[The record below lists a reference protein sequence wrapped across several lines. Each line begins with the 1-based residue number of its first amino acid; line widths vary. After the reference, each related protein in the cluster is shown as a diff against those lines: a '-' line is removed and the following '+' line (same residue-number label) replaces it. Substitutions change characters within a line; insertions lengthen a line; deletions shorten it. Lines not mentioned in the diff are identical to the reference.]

1 MPRRK
6 PEDGLWRAR
15 PVLAHMRSLASS
27 KGQSPWPVLGWAIV
41 RALHT
46 VPYTVCYQSLIGA
59 QALNSLVGI
68 SGPTGAGKTISQRLL
83 EDHFVFP
90 DNDPVRP
97 FSKSWEGL
105 IPPGSGESMPDRY
118 VYFDRLRED
127 EEEESGEISAKD
139 RLSNTLVWHHPNH
152 AAVFFFDEV
161 GMLASRSSRQGSTLV
176 DYMKEGWSGSEF
188 GRTLASGK
196 GVILPRE
203 SYRFACVINTQ
214 PKRAG
219 ILFSEE
225 AVAGG
230 LQGRFLWFDVTADI
244 NRDLVSREPVKKFLI
259 PAIDWRG
266 VDHIEAL
273 EVMNNAHTQH
283 HWDAL
288 DGLISETE
296 SHILL
301 TQAKVAVALAV
312 LDGRAELNQEDWDI
326 SQLVIEHTVKTRTV
340 IEQALVEENRLAVIR
355 DGKRAA
361 VKVALSE
368 KEKHRVN
375 VEATAAAIVRWRER
389 TGKKDA
395 KDRYLS
401 QRQREY
407 KEEAEEFLRLNPDW
421 QPPPQKA

>member
-6 PEDGLWRAR
+6 PEDGFWRAR
-15 PVLAHMRSLASS
+15 PVLARMRGLANS
-27 KGQSPWPVLGWAIV
+27 KGQSPWPLLGWAII

-46 VPYTVCYQSLIGA
+46 VPYSVCYQSLIGA

-83 EDHFVFP
+83 EEHFVFP
-90 DNDPVRP
+90 DNDPSRP
-97 FSKSWEGL
+97 YVKSWEGL
-105 IPPGSGESMPDRY
+105 IPPGSGESMPDKY
-118 VYFDRLRED
+118 VDFDPLT
-127 EEEESGEISAKD
+127 EEEESGEIPAKD

-244 NRDLVSREPVKKFLI
+244 NRDLISREPVEKF
-259 PAIDWRG
+259 PSQPSTG
-266 VDHIEAL
+266 
-273 EVMNNAHTQH
+273 Q
-283 HWDAL
+283 
-288 DGLISETE
+288 E
-296 SHILL
+296 SIAFRH
-301 TQAKVAVALAV
+301 
-312 LDGRAELNQEDWDI
+312 
-326 SQLVIEHTVKTRTV
+326 SM
-340 IEQALVEENRLAVIR
+340 
-355 DGKRAA
+355 
-361 VKVALSE
+361 
-368 KEKHRVN
+368 
-375 VEATAAAIVRWRER
+375 
-389 TGKKDA
+389 
-395 KDRYLS
+395 
-401 QRQREY
+401 
-407 KEEAEEFLRLNPDW
+407 
-421 QPPPQKA
+421 

>member
-6 PEDGLWRAR
+6 PEDAFWRAR
-15 PVLAHMRSLASS
+15 PVLAQMRSIANS

-46 VPYTVCYQSLIGA
+46 VPYKVCYQSIIGR

-90 DNDPVRP
+90 DNDPSRP
-97 FSKSWEGL
+97 YSKSWEGL

-118 VYFDRLRED
+118 VEFDPLTED
-127 EEEESGEISAKD
+127 EESGEIPAKD
-139 RLSNTLVWHHPNH
+139 RLSNTLVWRHPNH

-244 NRDLVSREPVKKFLI
+244 NRDLISREPVEKFPI
-259 PAIDWRG
+259 PAIDWAG
-266 VDHIEAL
+266 VDSIQAL
-273 EVMNNAHTQH
+273 DVMDNAHIQH

-312 LDGRAELNQEDWDI
+312 LDGRAELNQEDWDL
-326 SQLVIEHTVKTRTV
+326 SQLVIDHTVKTRTV

-368 KEKHRVN
+368 EEKHKVN
-375 VEATAAAIVRWRER
+375 VEATAAAILRLRER
-389 TGKKDA
+389 TGKKKPGKND
-395 KDRYLS
+395 LS
-401 QRQREY
+401 QRQRDY

-421 QPPPQKA
+421 RAAEEGNR

>member
-1 MPRRK
+1 M
-6 PEDGLWRAR
+6 AR
-15 PVLAHMRSLASS
+15 PVLTHMRSLANS
-27 KGQSPWPVLGWAIV
+27 KGQSPWPVLGWALV

-46 VPYTVCYQSLIGA
+46 VPYRVCYQSLIGT

-90 DNDPVRP
+90 DNDPARP
-97 FSKSWEGL
+97 FLKSWEGL

-118 VYFDRLRED
+118 VYFDPLKEEE
-127 EEEESGEISAKD
+127 EEEESGEVPAKD
-139 RLSNTLVWHHPNH
+139 RLSNALVWHHPNH

-244 NRDLVSREPVKKFLI
+244 NRDLISREPVEKFPI
-259 PAIDWRG
+259 PAIDWAG
-266 VDHIEAL
+266 VDCIQAL
-273 EVMNNAHTQH
+273 DVMDNAHIQH

-312 LDGRAELNQEDWDI
+312 LDGRFELNQEDWDL

-340 IEQALVEENRLAVIR
+340 IEQALVQENRLAVIR

-375 VEATAAAIVRWRER
+375 VEATAAAIIRLRER
-389 TGKKDA
+389 TGKKKTGKND
-395 KDRYLS
+395 LS
-401 QRQREY
+401 QRQRDY
-407 KEEAEEFLRLNPDW
+407 KEEAEDFLRLNPDW
-421 QPPPQKA
+421 QPPPQKT

>member
-6 PEDGLWRAR
+6 PEDGFWRAR
-15 PVLAHMRSLASS
+15 PVLARMRGLANS
-27 KGQSPWPVLGWAIV
+27 KGQSPWPLLGWAII

-46 VPYTVCYQSLIGA
+46 VPYSVCYQSLIGA

-83 EDHFVFP
+83 EEHFVFP
-90 DNDPVRP
+90 DNDPSRP
-97 FSKSWEGL
+97 YVKSWEGL
-105 IPPGSGESMPDRY
+105 IPPGSGESMPDKY
-118 VYFDRLRED
+118 VDFDPLT
-127 EEEESGEISAKD
+127 EEEESGEIPAKD

-230 LQGRFLWFDVTADI
+230 LQGRFLWFDVTAEI
-244 NRDLVSREPVKKFLI
+244 NRDMISREPVEKFSI
-259 PAIDWRG
+259 PAIDWTG
-266 VDHIEAL
+266 VDCIQAL
-273 EVMNNAHTQH
+273 DVMDNAHIQH

-312 LDGRAELNQEDWDI
+312 LDGRAELNQEDWDL
-326 SQLVIEHTVKTRTV
+326 SQLVIDHTVKTRTV
-340 IEQALVEENRLAVIR
+340 IEEALVEENRLAVLR

-389 TGKKDA
+389 TGRKVP
-395 KDRYLS
+395 KDRDLS
-401 QRQREY
+401 KRQRDY
-407 KEEAEEFLRLNPDW
+407 REEAEEFLRLNPDW
-421 QPPPQKA
+421 QLPPQKA

>member
-1 MPRRK
+1 
-6 PEDGLWRAR
+6 
-15 PVLAHMRSLASS
+15 MRSLANA

-46 VPYTVCYQSLIGA
+46 VPYTVCYQSLIGR

-90 DNDPVRP
+90 DNDPSRP
-97 FSKSWEGL
+97 LSKSWEGL

-118 VYFDRLRED
+118 VYLDQLKED
-127 EEEESGEISAKD
+127 EESGEIPAKD
-139 RLSNTLVWHHPNH
+139 RLSSVLVWHHPNH

-196 GVILPRE
+196 GVVLPRE

-244 NRDLVSREPVKKFLI
+244 NRHLISREPVENFPI
-259 PAIDWRG
+259 PAIDWSGIDR
-266 VDHIEAL
+266 IQAL
-273 EVMNNAHTQH
+273 EVMDTAHTQH

-288 DGLISETE
+288 DGLISETD

-312 LDGRAELNQEDWDI
+312 LDGRAELNQEDWDL
-326 SQLVIEHTVKTRTV
+326 SQLVIDHTVKTRKV
-340 IEQALVEENRLAVIR
+340 IEEALVEENRLAVIR

-361 VKVALSE
+361 VKEALSE
-368 KEKHRVN
+368 AEKHKVN
-375 VEATAAAIVRWRER
+375 VEATAAAIFRLRAR
-389 TGKKDA
+389 NRRKKPGKND
-395 KDRYLS
+395 LS
-401 QRQREY
+401 QRQRDY
-407 KEEAEEFLRLNPDW
+407 KAEAEEFLRLNPDW
-421 QPPPQKA
+421 RPPPQKA

>member
-1 MPRRK
+1 
-6 PEDGLWRAR
+6 
-15 PVLAHMRSLASS
+15 MRSLASS

>member
-1 MPRRK
+1 
-6 PEDGLWRAR
+6 
-15 PVLAHMRSLASS
+15 
-27 KGQSPWPVLGWAIV
+27 
-41 RALHT
+41 
-46 VPYTVCYQSLIGA
+46 VPYSVCYQSLIGA

-83 EDHFVFP
+83 EEHFVFP
-90 DNDPVRP
+90 DNDPSRP
-97 FSKSWEGL
+97 YVKSWEGL
-105 IPPGSGESMPDRY
+105 IPPGSGESMPDKY
-118 VYFDRLRED
+118 VDFDPLT
-127 EEEESGEISAKD
+127 EEEESGEIPAKD

-230 LQGRFLWFDVTADI
+230 LQGRFLWFDVTAEI
-244 NRDLVSREPVKKFLI
+244 NRDMISREPVEKFSI
-259 PAIDWRG
+259 PAIDWTG
-266 VDHIEAL
+266 VDCIQAL
-273 EVMNNAHTQH
+273 DVMDNAHIQH

-312 LDGRAELNQEDWDI
+312 LDGRAELNQEDWDL
-326 SQLVIEHTVKTRTV
+326 SQLVIDHTVKTRTV
-340 IEQALVEENRLAVIR
+340 IEEALVEENRLAVLR

-389 TGKKDA
+389 TGRKVP
-395 KDRYLS
+395 KDRDLS
-401 QRQREY
+401 KRQRDY
-407 KEEAEEFLRLNPDW
+407 REEAEEFLRLNPDW
-421 QPPPQKA
+421 QLPPQKA

>member
-6 PEDGLWRAR
+6 PEDGFWRAR
-15 PVLAHMRSLASS
+15 PVLARMRGLANS
-27 KGQSPWPVLGWAIV
+27 KGQSPWPLLGWAII
-41 RALHT
+41 RSLHT
-46 VPYTVCYQSLIGA
+46 VPYSVCYQSLIGA

-83 EDHFVFP
+83 EEHFVFP
-90 DNDPVRP
+90 DNDPSRP
-97 FSKSWEGL
+97 YVKSWEGL
-105 IPPGSGESMPDRY
+105 IPPGSGESMPDKY
-118 VYFDRLRED
+118 VDFDPLT
-127 EEEESGEISAKD
+127 EEEESGEIPAKD

-244 NRDLVSREPVKKFLI
+244 NRDLISREPVEKFPI
-259 PAIDWRG
+259 PAIDWAG
-266 VDHIEAL
+266 VDCIQAL
-273 EVMNNAHTQH
+273 DVMDNAHIQH

-312 LDGRAELNQEDWDI
+312 LDGRAELNQEDWDL
-326 SQLVIEHTVKTRTV
+326 SQLVIDHTVKTRTV
-340 IEQALVEENRLAVIR
+340 IEEALVEENRLAVLR

-389 TGKKDA
+389 TGRKVP
-395 KDRYLS
+395 KDRDLS
-401 QRQREY
+401 KRQRDY
-407 KEEAEEFLRLNPDW
+407 REEAEEFLRLNPDW
-421 QPPPQKA
+421 QLPPQKA

>member
-6 PEDGLWRAR
+6 PEDGFWRAR
-15 PVLAHMRSLASS
+15 PVLARMRGLANS
-27 KGQSPWPVLGWAIV
+27 KGQSPWPLLGWAII

-46 VPYTVCYQSLIGA
+46 VPYSVCYQSLIGA

-83 EDHFVFP
+83 EEHFVFP
-90 DNDPVRP
+90 DNDPSRP
-97 FSKSWEGL
+97 YVKSWEGL
-105 IPPGSGESMPDRY
+105 IPPGSGESMPDKY
-118 VYFDRLRED
+118 VDFDPLT
-127 EEEESGEISAKD
+127 EEEESGEIPAKD

-244 NRDLVSREPVKKFLI
+244 NRDLISREPVEKFPI
-259 PAIDWRG
+259 PAIDWAG
-266 VDHIEAL
+266 VDCIQAL
-273 EVMNNAHTQH
+273 DVMDNAHIQH

-312 LDGRAELNQEDWDI
+312 LDGRFELNQEDWDL

-375 VEATAAAIVRWRER
+375 VEATAAAIIRLRER
-389 TGKKDA
+389 TGKKKTGKND
-395 KDRYLS
+395 LS
-401 QRQREY
+401 QRQRDY
-407 KEEAEEFLRLNPDW
+407 KEEAEDFLRLNPDW
-421 QPPPQKA
+421 QPPPQKT

>member
-6 PEDGLWRAR
+6 PEDGFWRAR
-15 PVLAHMRSLASS
+15 PVLARMRGLANS
-27 KGQSPWPVLGWAIV
+27 KGQSPWPLLGWAII

-46 VPYTVCYQSLIGA
+46 EPYSVCYQSLIGA

-83 EDHFVFP
+83 EEHFVFP
-90 DNDPVRP
+90 DNDPSRP
-97 FSKSWEGL
+97 YVKSWEGL
-105 IPPGSGESMPDRY
+105 IPPGSGESMPDKY
-118 VYFDRLRED
+118 VDFDPLT
-127 EEEESGEISAKD
+127 EEEESGEIPAKD

-230 LQGRFLWFDVTADI
+230 LQGRFLWFDVTAEI
-244 NRDLVSREPVKKFLI
+244 NRDMISREPVEKFSI
-259 PAIDWRG
+259 PAIDWTG
-266 VDHIEAL
+266 VDCIQAL
-273 EVMNNAHTQH
+273 DVMDNAHIQH

-312 LDGRAELNQEDWDI
+312 LDGRAELNQEDWDL
-326 SQLVIEHTVKTRTV
+326 SQLVIDHTVKTRTV
-340 IEQALVEENRLAVIR
+340 IEEALVEENRLAVLR

-389 TGKKDA
+389 TGRKVP
-395 KDRYLS
+395 KDRDLS
-401 QRQREY
+401 KRQRDY
-407 KEEAEEFLRLNPDW
+407 REEAEEFLRLNPDW
-421 QPPPQKA
+421 QLPPQKA

>member
-6 PEDGLWRAR
+6 PEDGFWRAR
-15 PVLAHMRSLASS
+15 PVLARMRGLANS
-27 KGQSPWPVLGWAIV
+27 KGQSPWPLLGWAII

-46 VPYTVCYQSLIGA
+46 VPYSVCYQSLIGA

-83 EDHFVFP
+83 EEHFVFP
-90 DNDPVRP
+90 DNDPSRP
-97 FSKSWEGL
+97 YVKSWEGL
-105 IPPGSGESMPDRY
+105 IPPGSGESMPDKY
-118 VYFDRLRED
+118 VDFDPLT
-127 EEEESGEISAKD
+127 EEEESGEIPAKD

-230 LQGRFLWFDVTADI
+230 LQGRFLWFDVTAEI
-244 NRDLVSREPVKKFLI
+244 NRDMISREPVEKFSI
-259 PAIDWRG
+259 PAIDWTG
-266 VDHIEAL
+266 VDCIQAL
-273 EVMNNAHTQH
+273 DVMDNAHIQH

-312 LDGRAELNQEDWDI
+312 LDGRAELNQEDWDL
-326 SQLVIEHTVKTRTV
+326 SQLVIDHTVKTRTV
-340 IEQALVEENRLAVIR
+340 IEEALVEENRLAVLR

-389 TGKKDA
+389 TGRKVP
-395 KDRYLS
+395 KDRDLS
-401 QRQREY
+401 KRQLDYR
-407 KEEAEEFLRLNPDW
+407 EEAEEFLRLNPDW
-421 QPPPQKA
+421 QLPPQKA

>member
-6 PEDGLWRAR
+6 PEDGFWKAR
-15 PVLAHMRSLASS
+15 PVLAHMRRLADA

-46 VPYTVCYQSLIGA
+46 VPYTVCYRSLIGR

-90 DNDPVRP
+90 DNDASRP
-97 FSKSWEGL
+97 LSKSWEGL

-118 VYFDRLRED
+118 VYFDQLK
-127 EEEESGEISAKD
+127 EEEETGEIPAKD
-139 RLSNTLVWHHPNH
+139 RLSSGLVWHHPNH

-196 GVILPRE
+196 GVVLPRE

-244 NRDLVSREPVKKFLI
+244 NRDLISREPVGKFPI
-259 PAIDWRG
+259 PAIGWRG
-266 VDHIEAL
+266 IDSIQAL
-273 EVMNNAHTQH
+273 DVMDNAHTQH

-288 DGLISETE
+288 DGLISEND

-312 LDGRAELNQEDWDI
+312 LDGRTELDAEDWQL
-326 SQLVIEHTVKTRTV
+326 SQLIIDHTVKTRTV
-340 IEQALVEENRLAVIR
+340 IEEALVEENRLAVIR
-355 DGKRAA
+355 EGKRAA

-368 KEKHRVN
+368 AEKHKVN
-375 VEATAAAIVRWRER
+375 VEATAAAILRLRAR
-389 TGKKDA
+389 KGKRKPGRND
-395 KDRYLS
+395 LS
-401 QRQREY
+401 QRQRDY

-421 QPPPQKA
+421 RPPPQKP

>member
-1 MPRRK
+1 
-6 PEDGLWRAR
+6 
-15 PVLAHMRSLASS
+15 MRSLANS

-46 VPYTVCYQSLIGA
+46 VPYRVCYQSLIGT

-90 DNDPVRP
+90 DNDPGLSL
-97 FSKSWEGL
+97 SKSWEGL

-118 VYFDRLRED
+118 VYFDPLK
-127 EEEESGEISAKD
+127 EEEESGEIPAKD
-139 RLSNTLVWHHPNH
+139 RLSSGLVWHHPNH

-244 NRDLVSREPVKKFLI
+244 NRDLISREPVEKFPI
-259 PAIDWRG
+259 PAIDWAG
-266 VDHIEAL
+266 VDCIQAL
-273 EVMNNAHTQH
+273 DVMDNAHIQH

-301 TQAKVAVALAV
+301 TQAKVAVAFAV
-312 LDGRAELNQEDWDI
+312 LDGRAELNQEDWDL
-326 SQLVIEHTVKTRTV
+326 SQLVIEHTVKTRTEIDEV
-340 IEQALVEENRLAVIR
+340 LADEARRAVIR
-355 DGKRAA
+355 DGKRAS
-361 VKVALSE
+361 VKVAMTE
-368 KEKHRVN
+368 DAKNQARVEQVAGSIYRKRQSTGPKKIGQRN
-375 VEATAAAIVRWRER
+375 FSREARPYL
-389 TGKKDA
+389 KDA
-395 KDRYLS
+395 ES
-401 QRQREY
+401 
-407 KEEAEEFLRLNPDW
+407 FLDANPDW
-421 QPPPQKA
+421 EPPPQKV

>member
-6 PEDGLWRAR
+6 PEDGFWRAR
-15 PVLAHMRSLASS
+15 PVLARMRGLANS
-27 KGQSPWPVLGWAIV
+27 KGQSPWPLLGWAII

-46 VPYTVCYQSLIGA
+46 VPYSVCYQSLIGA

-83 EDHFVFP
+83 EEHFVFP
-90 DNDPVRP
+90 DNDPSRP
-97 FSKSWEGL
+97 YVKSWEGL
-105 IPPGSGESMPDRY
+105 IPPGSGESMPDKY
-118 VYFDRLRED
+118 VDFDPLT
-127 EEEESGEISAKD
+127 EEEESGEIPAKD

-161 GMLASRSSRQGSTLV
+161 GMLASRSSRQGLTLV

-230 LQGRFLWFDVTADI
+230 LQGRFLWFDVTAEI
-244 NRDLVSREPVKKFLI
+244 NRDMISREPVEKFSI
-259 PAIDWRG
+259 PAIDWTG
-266 VDHIEAL
+266 VDCIQAL
-273 EVMNNAHTQH
+273 DVMDNAHIQH

-312 LDGRAELNQEDWDI
+312 LDGRAELNQEDWDL
-326 SQLVIEHTVKTRTV
+326 SQLVIDHTVKTRTV
-340 IEQALVEENRLAVIR
+340 IEEALVEENRLAVLR

-389 TGKKDA
+389 TGRKVP
-395 KDRYLS
+395 KDRDLS
-401 QRQREY
+401 KRQRDY
-407 KEEAEEFLRLNPDW
+407 REEAEEFLRLNPDW
-421 QPPPQKA
+421 QLPPQKA